1 MLLWVRLS
9 TGSPRMKK
17 AATVAKTHLDDVLGN
32 LYVDVAVDDN
42 DDEAVGDDVFVDLKK
57 GLNMPA
63 VLMLTKTWMI
73 HKFRFWRFSIP
84 PYKLKPL
91 KNVNSGEPLKCLAP
105 CCWDSFNQQ
114 YPRLGKVSHQPKDA
128 IGWPKNND
136 SSGQS
141 SGLTQDRVRA
151 SWLALHFFMETC
163 AWNDAYQQNAKKKW
177 CFKDLVLLMWHR
189 FLIPSGNLT

>member
-1 MLLWVRLS
+1 MDIDAALS
-9 TGSPRMKK
+9 KIVNWQPPHEK

-91 KNVNSGEPLKCLAP
+91 KNVNSGGTPQMPGTLLL
-105 CCWDSFNQQ
+105 
-114 YPRLGKVSHQPKDA
+114 RLIQSAVSPF
-128 IGWPKNND
+128 GEGFPP
-136 SSGQS
+136 
-141 SGLTQDRVRA
+141 T
-151 SWLALHFFMETC
+151 
-163 AWNDAYQQNAKKKW
+163 
-177 CFKDLVLLMWHR
+177 
-189 FLIPSGNLT
+189 